1 VGLIDEA
8 VAISGTPGPQTSRI
22 KRIIDSLS
30 GKKRDE
36 VIELVWDHPEVTSRA
51 AADVLT
57 KYFGEQFGA
66 VTESQ
71 VQEHRRKPRP

>member
-8 VAISGTPGPQTSRI
+8 VAISGTPGPQSSRI
-22 KRIIDSLS
+22 GRIIDSLS

-36 VIELVWDHPEVTSRA
+36 VVALIWDHPEVTSRA
-51 AADVLT
+51 AAEVLT
-57 KYFGEQFGA
+57 RHFGEQAGT
-66 VTESQ
+66 VTPSQ